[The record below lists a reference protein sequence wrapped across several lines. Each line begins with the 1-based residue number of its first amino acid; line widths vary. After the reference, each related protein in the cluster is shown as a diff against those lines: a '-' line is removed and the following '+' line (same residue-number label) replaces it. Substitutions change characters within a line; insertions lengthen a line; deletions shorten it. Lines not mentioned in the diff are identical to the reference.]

1 MSETPTLT
9 IGLPVYNGQNY
20 LEQAVRALL
29 AQSYTDFELVISDNA
44 STDRTSA
51 ICAAFAAEDPRVRH
65 IRHDENRGLIWNF
78 NRAFELARGRYFKW
92 SAHDDLLGPDFL
104 RLCIESLE
112 ADPSL
117 AVCCTTVAVI
127 DAEGYELKSGN
138 CEGETVR
145 DPLGVTR
152 LRDRPG
158 PERGLEDGS
167 IARRHCGVLLEST
180 RCYEEFGVIRAD
192 AIRATPLREYYPGSE
207 KVFLTEL
214 ALQGKVKVLP
224 EVAMFMRV
232 HDDRLSSQA
241 GSADRRALYLPPSKK
256 HRRTIVPP
264 QVRCAWGY
272 WRAIWRQPMPLRERL
287 GCVVN
292 VARFMCQFR
301 KWGAVLGIALLG
313 KEPVVSAHA
322 PTRGRKVQL
331 AVKPATDTAAAT
343 TVPPAIETPARTA
356 QTPVSASPA

>member
-1 MSETPTLT
+1 MSKTPTLT

-29 AQSYTDFELVISDNA
+29 AQTYTDFELVISDNA
-44 STDRTSA
+44 STDQTSA
-51 ICAAFAAEDPRVRH
+51 MCAAFAAEDPRVRH
-65 IRHDENRGLIWNF
+65 VRHEENQGLIWNF
-78 NRAFELARGRYFKW
+78 NRAFELARGTYFKW

-104 RLCIESLE
+104 RLCVEALE

-127 DAEGYELKSGN
+127 DAEGYELQPGVN
-138 CEGETVR
+138 EGDTVR

-152 LRDRPG
+152 LRDRSG
-158 PERGLEDGS
+158 DERGLESES
-167 IARRHCGVLLEST
+167 IARRHRGVLLEST

-241 GSADRRALYLPPSKK
+241 GSADRRALYLPPSGRR
-256 HRRTIVPP
+256 RRTLVPP

-272 WRAIWRQPMPLRERL
+272 WRAVWRQPMPLRDRL
-287 GCVVN
+287 GCVAN
-292 VARFMCQFR
+292 ITRFMCQVR

-313 KEPVVSAHA
+313 NEPVVSANA
-322 PTRGRKVQL
+322 PTRGRKIQL
-331 AVKPATDTAAAT
+331 ASPPNNPEPAAAPDAAEPPSHRT
-343 TVPPAIETPARTA
+343 T
-356 QTPVSASPA
+356 QTPVPATPA